1 MGVDFSVHLKLGV
14 DLSGHLKLGVD
25 LSDHLKLGGLFSH
38 IDRFPENLGA
48 MSDEQG
54 ERFHQDI
61 KEMEARYQGH
71 WDATVMDGYCWTL
84 KRDIPSA
91 VHSRISKK
99 RKFIS

>member
-1 MGVDFSVHLKLGV
+1 MSVKMHY
-14 DLSGHLKLGVD
+14 
-25 LSDHLKLGGLFSH
+25 LFSH

-48 MSDEQG
+48 MSGEQG

-61 KEMEARYQGH
+61 KEMETRYQGR
-71 WDATVMDGYCWTL
+71 WDAAMMADYCWTL

-91 VHSRISKK
+91 VQSRISEK